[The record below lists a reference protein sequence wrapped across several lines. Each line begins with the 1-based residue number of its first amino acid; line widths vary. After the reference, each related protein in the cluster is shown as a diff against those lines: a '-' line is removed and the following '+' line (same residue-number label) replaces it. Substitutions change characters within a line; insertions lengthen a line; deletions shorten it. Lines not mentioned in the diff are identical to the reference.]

1 MTKVLQVKSGSVWTE
16 EFHFMTS
23 NQSLVLPVPE
33 MTELGKVCTGEIIP
47 SNQQAIAKDLQLQCS
62 VSGAGELM

>member
-1 MTKVLQVKSGSVWTE
+1 
-16 EFHFMTS
+16 
-23 NQSLVLPVPE
+23 